1 MDGPIHAHKHGW
13 TAESIWFEVW
23 GSWIRVNK
31 NRFFQ
36 KISEKFRF
44 FSGNFTHTKS
54 IFQAISEK
62 FRFFRKFNKKIDFPG
77 KNWPFIA
84 VIAVVGSTPALAAT

>member
-1 MDGPIHAHKHGW
+1 MDPGKQK
-13 TAESIWFEVW
+13 SIFPA
-23 GSWIRVNK
+23 N
-31 NRFFQ
+31 
-36 KISEKFRF
+36 FRKVSI

-62 FRFFRKFNKKIDFPG
+62 FQFFSKFNKKIDFPG
-77 KNWPFIA
+77 KNWPFIV